1 MEDHR
6 YVIKAYPFDA
16 ERIHKR
22 YSRYTVKGK
31 QFDAELVTKRMCIY
45 GHLFNVFVFN
55 VTDNSFAV
63 YM

>member
-6 YVIKAYPFDA
+6 YVTKAYPFDA

-22 YSRYTVKGK
+22 NRHYAIKGQ
-31 QFDAELVTKRMCIY
+31 QFDAELATKRLY

-55 VTDNSFAV
+55 VTNNSLTV
-63 YM
+63 HV